1 MPPTLH
7 PDFTMTKLGVIL
19 IFIGTFWLHLSK
31 RLAERQADEDTTAN
45 PREKKRAE
53 PLQVGKPRLPNEDS
67 LPRRMAGN
75 GNSGLVGKILLVA
88 GVLLYLGGLLGLF

>member
-19 IFIGTFWLHLSK
+19 IFICTFWLHLSK

-53 PLQVGKPRLPNEDS
+53 PLQVGKPRLLDEDS
-67 LPRRMAGN
+67 LPRMMA

>member
-53 PLQVGKPRLPNEDS
+53 PLKWANRACWTKTAC
-67 LPRRMAGN
+67 RT
-75 GNSGLVGKILLVA
+75 
-88 GVLLYLGGLLGLF
+88 